1 MTSTLQHLSTIIAS
15 EEFQKPQN
23 LYVGIHRDFSA
34 VFYELYIL
42 KRNGLKDDD
51 EKAMIHFLETSAPLL
66 QAVLSPLNFNISHQI
81 EKIVSATFYE
91 KEWLSICKLRSSI
104 QALKELYDPY
114 LPVDVLMP
122 QDEDL
127 DELIS
132 ERGKVEGFVEP
143 GVTPS
148 NFPDYHWWWWKFSL

>member
-1 MTSTLQHLSTIIAS
+1 M
-15 EEFQKPQN
+15 
-23 LYVGIHRDFSA
+23 
-34 VFYELYIL
+34 
-42 KRNGLKDDD
+42 KRNGLKVED

-122 QDEDL
+122 QDEEL

-132 ERGKVEGFVEP
+132 ERGKIEGFVEP

-148 NFPDYHWWWWKFSL
+148 NFPDNHWWWWKFSL